1 MVAYSIGSYFVQ
13 MPVLDR
19 KSGMPLSVETPAP
32 VRTTHGCAPTI
43 SPARCSAEMPELY
56 AKLAV
61 ELVALGVAAPPRA
74 GSERKHPRALAL
86 ARRPGHAPAAQRR

>member
-32 VRTTHGCAPTI
+32 VRTTHGCASTI
-43 SPARCSAEMPELY
+43 SLARCSTEIA
-56 AKLAV
+56 
-61 ELVALGVAAPPRA
+61 
-74 GSERKHPRALAL
+74 
-86 ARRPGHAPAAQRR
+86 